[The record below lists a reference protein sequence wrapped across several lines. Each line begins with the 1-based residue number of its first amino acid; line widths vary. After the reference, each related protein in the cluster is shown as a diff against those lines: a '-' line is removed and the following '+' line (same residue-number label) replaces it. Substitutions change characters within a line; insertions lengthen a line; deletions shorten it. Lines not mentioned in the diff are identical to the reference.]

1 MISSFINDNHETWGQ
16 FLREFTYALRTAV
29 HETTGK
35 TPAELFLGRK
45 LITSFQKLVMVSD
58 GAEFASVLSVGN
70 NNVVIWKAKRRTTVN
85 IDQVRIYYQRKSD
98 EGVIEV
104 ESSVSRGSEYQS
116 SSLEENRPILDQSKG
131 LRSSESGERRGE
143 QGKNTSLTGNQGGG
157 EALTINIDSPN
168 NRVANSQS
176 KVKGAEDPVLI
187 FLDTPNKVANS
198 SLRSGRSVF
207 NIPGQSRQ
215 YRQQD
220 RQEHKNSPT
229 IRRSESLE
237 VHIGYVKERSF
248 SQTEDYDLPSAM
260 EFLKNHKD
268 FFKDLRLGTA
278 LNEMLCDAREFAD
291 EIDIPANFE
300 LTPPR
305 HRVRRRNLN
314 FD

>member
-1 MISSFINDNHETWGQ
+1 MHSYKNE
-16 FLREFTYALRTAV
+16 L
-29 HETTGK
+29 
-35 TPAELFLGRK
+35 PAGRLIPIVTSYPNEIVILDLLGPYPASRIK
-45 LITSFQKLVMVSD
+45 RYRYILVITDHFSKWL
-58 GAEFASVLSVGN
+58 ESVLSVRN
-70 NNVVIWKAKRRTTVN
+70 NNVVIWKANRRTTVN

-143 QGKNTSLTGNQGGG
+143 QGKNTSLTGNQGGD

-187 FLDTPNKVANS
+187 FLDTPNNKVANS
-198 SLRSGRSVF
+198 RSKVKGAEDPVLIYLDRVDNTDNKIARSLKIVQRLE
-207 NIPGQSRQ
+207 GQNRFKSILDMSR
-215 YRQQD
+215 
-220 RQEHKNSPT
+220 
-229 IRRSESLE
+229 
-237 VHIGYVKERSF
+237 KEGALASKLL
-248 SQTEDYDLPSAM
+248 QTEDYDLPSAM
-260 EFLKNHKD
+260 EFLKNRKD

-278 LNEMLCDAREFAD
+278 LNEMLCDTREFAD

-300 LTPPR
+300 LTQPR
-305 HRVRRRNLN
+305 H
-314 FD
+314 